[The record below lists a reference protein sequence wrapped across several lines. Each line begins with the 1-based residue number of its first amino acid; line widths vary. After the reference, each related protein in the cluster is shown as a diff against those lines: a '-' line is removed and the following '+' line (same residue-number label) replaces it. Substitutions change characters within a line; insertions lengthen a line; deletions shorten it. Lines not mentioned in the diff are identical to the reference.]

1 MGLSGSCVPPVA
13 ARRFDLLE
21 GFDVGLDDG
30 LQAFCVGRVAEGV
43 GELVETVTI
52 MLLQRTQFG
61 RRVVPGVVGASAG
74 HGVSGCSTVGFRP

>member
-1 MGLSGSCVPPVA
+1 MGLSGSCVPSVA

-21 GFDVGLDDG
+21 GLDVGLDDG

-43 GELVETVTI
+43 RELVETVTI

-61 RRVVPGVVGASAG
+61 HRVVPALWARAPVAG
-74 HGVSGCSTVGFRP
+74 